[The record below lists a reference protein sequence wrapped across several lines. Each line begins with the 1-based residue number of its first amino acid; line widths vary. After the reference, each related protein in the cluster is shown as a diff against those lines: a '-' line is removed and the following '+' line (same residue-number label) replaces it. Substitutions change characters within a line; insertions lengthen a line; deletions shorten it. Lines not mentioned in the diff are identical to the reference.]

1 MISVAEATARLL
13 AFVEPLGSERV
24 PLRRANGRVTAAQ
37 ALARHAQPPFDAS
50 SMDGYAVAGGEPSL
64 GSLFAVVGTAAAG
77 APFDGRVGPGEAAR
91 ILTGAAMPVGAG
103 RVLIQEDVTVEG
115 DAIRVATAPGAVTH
129 VRQAGGDFARG
140 FALSVG
146 TRLGSRSVAL
156 LAAMGHGDVE
166 VVRRPEVAII
176 MTGDELRAPCET
188 LGPGEVV
195 GSNGYGLAAM
205 LEDAGAEARLLP
217 IARDDA
223 GSLALAFD
231 LARGADLVVTIGGAS
246 VGDRDVVATS
256 AAGIGLETAF
266 HRVAMRPGKPLI
278 AGRLGD
284 AALVGLPGN
293 PVSAMVC
300 GVVFVLPMVRRM
312 LGLHPAVP
320 TRQMPTAT
328 ALPANDGPRAH
339 YMRAAVEDGR
349 VRVAERQDSSLLSL
363 LAAAD
368 VLVVRAP
375 GAGPVEAGCGVAVV
389 PLPA

>member
-13 AFVEPLGSERV
+13 ALVEPLGSERV
-24 PLRRANGRVTAAQ
+24 PLRRANGRVTAAPI
-37 ALARHAQPPFDAS
+37 LARHAQPPFDAS
-50 SMDGYAVAGGEPSL
+50 AMDGYAIAGGEPEP
-64 GSLFAVVGTAAAG
+64 GTRFTVVGTSAAG
-77 APFDGRVGPGEAAR
+77 DPFAGAIGPGEAAR
-91 ILTGAAMPVGAG
+91 ILTGAAIPDGAG

-115 DAIRVATAPGAVTH
+115 DAIRVTAAPDAATH
-129 VRQAGGDFARG
+129 VRPAGGDFAQG
-140 FALSVG
+140 FALSGG
-146 TRLGSRSVAL
+146 TRLGTRSVAL
-156 LAAMGHGDVE
+156 LAAMGHGEVE

-176 MTGDELRAPCET
+176 MTGDELRAPGEA

-205 LEDAGAEARLLP
+205 LEDAGACARLLP

-256 AAGIGLETAF
+256 AARIGLETAF

-278 AGRLGD
+278 AGCLGD

-312 LGLHPAVP
+312 LGLDPTVP
-320 TRQMPTAT
+320 RRQMPMAT

-349 VRVAERQDSSLLSL
+349 VRVAERQDSSLLSV
-363 LAAAD
+363 LALAD
-368 VLVVRAP
+368 VLVMRAP
-375 GAGPVEAGCGVAVV
+375 GAGPVAAGDAVEVV
-389 PLPA
+389 PLPR